1 MPGPREFNLT
11 PAKLPISRVRQELCP
26 LVDHLERAP
35 GGKIAI
41 TVGEQVAAYLVA
53 PDKLA
58 ELEEKAAAP
67 GRTRPSLVG
76 SIEIVGDL
84 MSDRVIVASALR
96 LDLPLVTADRAI
108 AEWGGV
114 EVIW

>member
-1 MPGPREFNLT
+1 MPGPRKSKLT
-11 PAKLPISRVRQELCP
+11 PATLPISRVRQELCP
-26 LVDHLERAP
+26 LVDNIERAP
-35 GGKIAI
+35 GGRIAI

-67 GRTRPSLVG
+67 GRARPSLVG

-84 MSDRVIVASALR
+84 DEMLR
-96 LDLPLVTADRAI
+96 QLEEEEERSIQAVLPVN
-108 AEWGGV
+108 EEGP
-114 EVIW
+114 